1 MGHTRRGSELRVC
14 LGFMYK
20 CGINEIYANYMS
32 WILYNYVSFAT
43 NRKSVFHTKAATIK
57 AYFIELGLFYLSRIS
72 TLLIETGIIFALVTG
87 LKWNAM
93 GVKVFT
99 SILVIFLNYFI
110 SKKFIFSIQYEKKI
124 AEKCCRKTKYAAK
137 S

>member
-1 MGHTRRGSELRVC
+1 MKLLRKIPKEIYIYIAWGILVGAVNLGSAWV
-14 LGFMYK
+14 FMYK

-72 TLLIETGIIFALVTG
+72 TLLIETGDYLCACYRTEMECDGSEGIYIYPCDLFEL
-87 LKWNAM
+87 
-93 GVKVFT
+93 FH
-99 SILVIFLNYFI
+99 
-110 SKKFIFSIQYEKKI
+110 Q
-124 AEKCCRKTKYAAK
+124 
-137 S
+137 

>member
-1 MGHTRRGSELRVC
+1 MLFRS
-14 LGFMYK
+14 
-20 CGINEIYANYMS
+20 
-32 WILYNYVSFAT
+32 YVSFAT
-43 NRKSVFHTKAATIK
+43 NRKSVFHTKAATVK
-57 AYFIELGLFYLSRIS
+57 AYFIELALFYLSRVS

-110 SKKFIFSIQYEKKI
+110 SKKFIFSIQYEKKNSG
-124 AEKCCRKTKYAAK
+124 EMLSEDEVCREIVR
-137 S
+137 

>member
-1 MGHTRRGSELRVC
+1 
-14 LGFMYK
+14 
-20 CGINEIYANYMS
+20 MS

-43 NRKSVFHTKAATIK
+43 NRKSVFHTKAATVK
-57 AYFIELGLFYLSRIS
+57 AYFIELALFYLSRVS

-110 SKKFIFSIQYEKKI
+110 SKKFIFSIQYEQKNSG
-124 AEKCCRKTKYAAK
+124 EMLSEDEVCREIVR
-137 S
+137 